1 MEITFSRSLQM
12 EVSISLIE
20 FPIGFMNVVLFESY
34 FVYDK
39 NMSIILTFRVLLHK
53 KL

>member
-20 FPIGFMNVVLFESY
+20 LIYPSF
-34 FVYDK
+34 
-39 NMSIILTFRVLLHK
+39 LL
-53 KL
+53 KLSNLKYL